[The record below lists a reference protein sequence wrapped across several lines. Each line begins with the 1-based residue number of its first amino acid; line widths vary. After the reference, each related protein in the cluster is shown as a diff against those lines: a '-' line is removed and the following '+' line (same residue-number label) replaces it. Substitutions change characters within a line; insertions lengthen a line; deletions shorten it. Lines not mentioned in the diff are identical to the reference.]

1 MVARVSV
8 FDLVVDALVFAW
20 ILYRQR
26 AVRRVRLRFGR
37 RVPIILSVVGLA
49 QFVHFT
55 ENHSLGTEVTAVALG
70 SCLVGGVVFGAI
82 RAASVTL
89 TPLAK
94 GVAARASWL
103 TIALWL
109 ASIGAHFAMSG
120 FVSSLHGPVDVIAA
134 SALLYMAISL
144 GAQNA
149 VVHHRAIRFLRTSY
163 GPTVRAGTV
172 DARSW
177 EEPPD

>member
-1 MVARVSV
+1 MSV
-8 FDLVVDALVFAW
+8 FDLVLDAVVFAW

-26 AVRRVRLRFGR
+26 RVRRVRLRFAK
-37 RVPIILSVVGLA
+37 RVPILLSIVGLA

-55 ENHSLGTEVTAVALG
+55 ESHSLGAGVTGIAIG
-70 SCLVGGVVFGAI
+70 SCVVGGAIFGAI
-82 RAASVTL
+82 RATSVRLMTM
-89 TPLAK
+89 AK
-94 GVAARASWL
+94 GVAAQASWL

-109 ASIGAHFAMSG
+109 VSIALHFAMSG
-120 FVSSLHGPVDVIAA
+120 FVSSLRGPVDVIAA

-144 GAQNA
+144 GAQNT
-149 VVHHRAIRFLRTSY
+149 VVHHRAIRYQMANY
-163 GPTVRAGTV
+163 GPTVYAGTV